1 MENKEKSVKN
11 YVRYFEDFTDRYGSF
26 INICKFAPI
35 IPSASTIQNKTN
47 EPIKGVTIIGKIVP
61 KINGPLIFLA
71 TALRLKAIIKP
82 NKRTQGVTMM
92 Q

>member
-1 MENKEKSVKN
+1 MSD
-11 YVRYFEDFTDRYGSF
+11 FEDFTDRYGSF
-26 INICKFAPI
+26 ISICKFAPI

-47 EPIKGVTIIGKIVP
+47 EPTKGVTIIGKIVP
-61 KINGPLIFLA
+61 KINGPLIFLD

-82 NKRTQGVTMM
+82 NKRTQGVTMI